1 MKKSTGTVSIT
12 AEHDGR
18 HEYCFSN
25 QMSTVVDKI
34 VRCVKFG
41 PDQRRRG
48 ELTDSYFVSFNVHGV
63 IYVDGDGKSYAI
75 VIREVVL
82 IWNRHRCTY

>member
-1 MKKSTGTVSIT
+1 MSKFVKKSTGTVSIT

-34 VRCVKFG
+34 VRCVNSILAS
-41 PDQRRRG
+41 DV
-48 ELTDSYFVSFNVHGV
+48 EETDG
-63 IYVDGDGKSYAI
+63 
-75 VIREVVL
+75 L
-82 IWNRHRCTY
+82 IIPQLQCPWRYLC